1 MTPAPRKAPPL
12 EVLRH
17 AFEGIAEEMGKTLHR
32 SAYTV
37 VIKDLNDYSCALFDA
52 TGALVAQ
59 GNNMPTHLG
68 SMSYALKDL
77 IEFWDDDIHPGDV
90 FISNDPYH
98 GGTHLPDVHIFMPV
112 FDGERRF
119 AWAGNI
125 AHHGDWGG
133 RVPGS
138 ISVENR
144 SVYEE
149 GVIYPHVRLES
160 RGRPNRDVYA
170 LIAANIRQPALGLGD
185 LRAQVAS
192 AKTAVE
198 RTRALLE
205 RYPVDVLEDGMG
217 ALIESAETRA
227 RRQIAALPDGT
238 YRAEGFLDGNGLPDT
253 EPLPIA
259 VELTIAGSDVI
270 VDLAGTAPQQETA
283 INVPVATT
291 RSAAMFALRTL
302 LDPSIPSNEGCYRP
316 LLVKLPAAS
325 LVNPA
330 KPAPV
335 SDRHLTSQR
344 LADVLLRAFAQLDE
358 SLATAG
364 WFVGAAWFSCFPPSQ
379 KTGEP
384 TMLLLN
390 LCGGAGAAAGHDG
403 LPAANPHLANSTLIP
418 AEIVESDYPLRVEMY
433 QLRAGSGGA
442 GRYRGGAGLRAEF
455 TNISGETFR
464 VQTGMEQTAPGSG
477 AWGLEGGGQGE
488 PGFVAIRD
496 ARRGTEQRVDPR
508 AAHQLEAGHTLVIC
522 TGGGGG
528 VGAPWLS
535 PIAPTGS
542 RSDNEGNSDADTE

>member
-1 MTPAPRKAPPL
+1 MTAAERTAPPL

-37 VIKDLNDYSCALFDA
+37 VIKDLNDYSCALFDTA
-52 TGALVAQ
+52 GALLAQ

-77 IEFWDDDIHPGDV
+77 IEFWGEDIHPGDV
-90 FISNDPYH
+90 FISNDPYR

-149 GVIYPHVRLES
+149 GVTYPHVRLES
-160 RGRPNRDVYA
+160 RGTPNRDVYA

-192 AKTAVE
+192 AKTAVG
-198 RTRALLE
+198 RTQALLA
-205 RYPVDVLEDGMG
+205 RYPVEVLTEGMR
-217 ALIESAETRA
+217 ALIESAEARA
-227 RRQIAALPDGT
+227 RRQIEKFPDGT
-238 YRAEGFLDGNGLPDT
+238 YHAEGFLDGNGLPGSA
-253 EPLPIA
+253 PLVIA
-259 VELTIAGSDVI
+259 VDLTIAGSDVI
-270 VDLAGTAPQQETA
+270 VDFAGTAAQSETA

-302 LDPSIPSNEGCYRP
+302 LDPSVPSNEGCYRP
-316 LLVKLPAAS
+316 LILRLPESS

-344 LADVLLRAFAQLDE
+344 LADVLLRAFAQVNE
-358 SLATAG
+358 AAATAG
-364 WFVGAAWFSCFPPSQ
+364 WFIGAAWFSCFPPSP

-390 LCGGAGAAAGHDG
+390 LCGGAGGTAGHDG
-403 LPAANPHLANSTLIP
+403 LSAANPHLANSTLIP
-418 AEIVESDYPLRVEMY
+418 AEVVETDYPLRVEMY
-433 QLRAGSGGA
+433 RLRRGSGGA
-442 GRYRGGAGLRAEF
+442 GRHPGGEGLRAEF
-455 TNISGETFR
+455 TNISVSTMR

-477 AWGLEGGGQGE
+477 AWGLDGGGPGE

-496 ARRGTEQRVDPR
+496 SRTNTERRVDPR
-508 AAHQLEAGHTLVIC
+508 AAHQLEAGQTLVIC

-528 VGAPWLS
+528 VGAPF
-535 PIAPTGS
+535 PTPNPPAAS
-542 RSDNEGNSDADTE
+542 RPDSEGNSHAVSE